1 MFGAFNARQ
10 LTNATRRAPV
20 GKVVR
25 VINDYVNLS
34 ARERQGYEIGLQY
47 RMPKLPLGQ
56 FTFKA
61 EATRNTVRETQAQAG
76 ARPSYSLDRNGRPRW
91 RANGTL
97 SWRREAWAAGWF
109 TSYFGPYSDTS
120 AATTDVIYHALG
132 RPDYIN
138 VVNDAGTMRYWLRVE
153 PVVMHN
159 AYLAHQFRAGA
170 PRWLRGVRARLGVN
184 NVFDLEPPLADETY
198 GYYGGSANVRGRQ
211 ITLELSRTF

>member
-1 MFGAFNARQ
+1 M
-10 LTNATRRAPV
+10 
-20 GKVVR
+20 
-25 VINDYVNLS
+25 INDYVNLS